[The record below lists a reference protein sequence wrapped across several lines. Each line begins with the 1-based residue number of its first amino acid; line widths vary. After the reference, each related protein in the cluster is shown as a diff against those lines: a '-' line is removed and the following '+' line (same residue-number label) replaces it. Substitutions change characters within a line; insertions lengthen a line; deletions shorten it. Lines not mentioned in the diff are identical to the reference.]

1 MSDSYHIDF
10 GIWGSIF
17 PVPCSIADRHIKL
30 CTEKQLKVLLLALR
44 EGKSPVDL
52 SAIARRLC
60 IGQEEAADC
69 LDYWRAAGV
78 FTQAGD
84 APSLSSA
91 PVRQDSVPADKPAPA
106 PAPQEDPAEDG
117 PTPAPAPS
125 LAREAGG
132 ETPNQ
137 ADPSLREEQTVKGQR
152 ITTVHSRA
160 RLTPSQQNQ
169 LIREDPEIPPLLQ
182 LLQEILSRPL
192 TPYET
197 EGFLYLYSGLRLSA
211 SFLLMAVQYSR
222 EQGKDSIRQI
232 ERLVTSWVE
241 KGIDTHERAEE
252 EIKRLAKNREDERT
266 VRELFGIHDRNLSAK
281 EKGYIEHWFTDL
293 GYDGQL
299 IGLAYERT
307 VDNTGKVSFPY
318 LNKILNRWHEKG
330 IATPAEAM
338 TEMESGTKKKP
349 SRGGAPDRET
359 SYDLEEIKKFIE
371 ENSGG

>member
-1 MSDSYHIDF
+1 MSDGYQIDF

-17 PVPCSIADRHIKL
+17 PVPCAIADRHLKL
-30 CTEKQLKVLLLALR
+30 CTERQLKALLLALR

-60 IGQEEAADC
+60 ISEEEAADC
-69 LDYWRAAGV
+69 LDYWKNAGV
-78 FTQAGD
+78 FSPAG
-84 APSLSSA
+84 SA
-91 PVRQDSVPADKPAPA
+91 PAPQDSAPA
-106 PAPQEDPAEDG
+106 PAPEDR
-117 PTPAPAPS
+117 PAPPSAP
-125 LAREAGG
+125 
-132 ETPNQ
+132 Q
-137 ADPSLREEQTVKGQR
+137 ADPALREERTVKGQR

-160 RLTPSQQNQ
+160 KLTPSQINR
-169 LIREDPEIPPLLQ
+169 LTREDPEIPPLLQ

-211 SFLLMAVQYSR
+211 DFLLMAAQYSR

-232 ERLVTSWVE
+232 ERLVTGWVE

-252 EIKRLAKNREDERT
+252 EIKRLARSRENEGRI
-266 VRELFGIHDRNLSAK
+266 RELFGIRDRNLSAK

-293 GYDGQL
+293 EYDTGL
-299 IGLAYERT
+299 IGLAYDRT

-330 IATPAEAM
+330 VATPAEALA
-338 TEMESGTKKKP
+338 EMESGAKKKA
-349 SRGGAPDRET
+349 SKGGGAPARET
-359 SYDLEEIKKFIE
+359 SYDLDEIERFIE

>member
-1 MSDSYHIDF
+1 MGDSYQIDF

-30 CTEKQLKVLLLALR
+30 CTEKQLKALLLALR

-60 IGQEEAADC
+60 ISEEEAADC

-78 FTQAGD
+78 FTQAGNAP

-91 PVRQDSVPADKPAPA
+91 PVQQGGVPEAGEKAPA
-106 PAPQEDPAEDG
+106 
-117 PTPAPAPS
+117 
-125 LAREAGG
+125 
-132 ETPNQ
+132 Q
-137 ADPSLREEQTVKGQR
+137 ADPSLREERTVKGQR

-160 RLTPSQQNQ
+160 RLTPSQQNR

-211 SFLLMAVQYSR
+211 DFLLMAVQYSR
-222 EQGKDSIRQI
+222 DEGRDSIRQI
-232 ERLVTSWVE
+232 ERLVTGWVE

-252 EIKRLAKNREDERT
+252 EIKRLAKNRENEGT
-266 VRELFGIHDRNLSAK
+266 VRELFGIRDRNLSAK
-281 EKGYIEHWFTDL
+281 EKGCIEHWFVDL
-293 GYDGQL
+293 GYDTQL
-299 IGLAYERT
+299 IGLAYDRT

-330 IATPAEAM
+330 ISTPAEAM
-338 TEMESGTKKKP
+338 AEMESGTKKKP
-349 SRGGAPDRET
+349 QKGGAPAKET
-359 SYDLEEIKKFIE
+359 SYDLEEIRRLME
-371 ENSGG
+371 EDSGG